1 MSCELRTMM
10 YLRRYV
16 HKFIYKYIYIIYY
29 IYVNIYLYMYNI
41 ICESHIKLHVGQVCI
56 VFLHTVHVTVRLT
69 FERKKLKN
77 ISKKKLFRF

>member
-1 MSCELRTMM
+1 
-10 YLRRYV
+10 
-16 HKFIYKYIYIIYY
+16 
-29 IYVNIYLYMYNI
+29 MYNI